1 MLPVSEEKTICLVC
15 AWRENCQK
23 KYSFSSSGGTKCP
36 DYTRD
41 LNLPKDNENKI
52 EKKKPH
58 A

>member
-1 MLPVSEEKTICLVC
+1 MTSVPEERTICVVC
-15 AWRENCQK
+15 AWRETCQK

-41 LNLPKDNENKI
+41 LKLPKDNDPQI
-52 EKKKPH
+52 ERKKPS

>member
-1 MLPVSEEKTICLVC
+1 MTFEEPTICVVC

-23 KYSFSSSGGTKCP
+23 KYAFSSSGGTKCP

-41 LNLPKDNENKI
+41 LKLPKEIQPDPG
-52 EKKKPH
+52 KKTSR

>member
-1 MLPVSEEKTICLVC
+1 MSPITDERTICVVC
-15 AWRENCQK
+15 AWRETCQK

-41 LNLPKDNENKI
+41 LTLPKDND
-52 EKKKPH
+52 KKTESKKQG

>member
-1 MLPVSEEKTICLVC
+1 LEEKKGYVVELIETF
-15 AWRENCQK
+15 EKCQK

-41 LNLPKDNENKI
+41 LNLPKENDKMI
-52 EKKKPH
+52 ERKKPG

>member
-1 MLPVSEEKTICLVC
+1 MSPVPEEITICVVC
-15 AWRENCQK
+15 AWRETCQK

-41 LNLPKDNENKI
+41 LTLPKDNDKRPERNKQG
-52 EKKKPH
+52 